1 MSLTPAE
8 KAIALIEQ
16 LPPDQRAA
24 ALDFLQQLAQK
35 PFAGFDE
42 PSLLEII
49 QRPAPID
56 PARLEDLRDR
66 EQIGRLKP
74 EEEQELLQ
82 APAQLQRDNIERLQA
97 MTQLAQ
103 LKDIDLPTLAQE
115 LGMAIPQVF

>member
-35 PFAGFDE
+35 PFVGYDE
-42 PSLLEII
+42 PSLLAII

-56 PARLEDLRDR
+56 AARLEDLRDR
-66 EQIGRLKP
+66 EQIGRLTP
-74 EEEQELLQ
+74 AEEQELLQ
-82 APAQLQRDNIERLQA
+82 APAQLERDKIERLQA

-103 LKDIDLPTLAQE
+103 LKNTDLPSIAQE
-115 LGMAIPQVF
+115 LGMDIPQVF

>member
-1 MSLTPAE
+1 MSLTPTE

-16 LPPDQRAA
+16 LPADQRAA

-82 APAQLQRDNIERLQA
+82 APAQLQRDNIERLQ
-97 MTQLAQ
+97 
-103 LKDIDLPTLAQE
+103 DLPSLAQE

>member
-8 KAIALIEQ
+8 KAIALIQQ
-16 LPPDQRAA
+16 LPDDQRAA
-24 ALDFLQQLAQK
+24 ALDFLQQLARR
-35 PFAGFDE
+35 PFVGFDE

-56 PARLEDLRDR
+56 PARIEDLRHR
-66 EQIGRLKP
+66 EQIGRLTP

-82 APAQLQRDNIERLQA
+82 APTQLERHNIEQLQA
-97 MTQLAQ
+97 MSQLAQ
-103 LKDIDLPTLAQE
+103 LKNIDLPSLALE